1 MINKKFLF
9 IYLLM
14 FILLIMVFL
23 FSLMYGSNKISFI
36 EILKT
41 LLGSIDIDGNVAIVI
56 KQIRLPRTIMTCI
69 VGAGLAVSGCVF
81 QAILKNPLA
90 DPFTLGISSGAA
102 LGVAIAFVFGL
113 SSITNFFI
121 PFCAFIGMTISVIIV
136 YLLSVRRRF
145 ASKTMILSGVIV
157 SYIFSSAVMLLFALS
172 PSNSVQTA
180 FVWLL
185 GDFSNFDE
193 RLLPFTV
200 VVILVSIIVLSLL
213 GNVINTVC
221 LSYEK
226 SKTFGIDIEKN
237 ITFLFFAA
245 SIVTSATVSVCGII
259 GFVGLIIPHT
269 MRKIVGT
276 NNNMLLIPASAFSGA
291 FFLTFCDTLSRV
303 LFSPILIPIGIITNT
318 IGGFFF
324 VCLLLKSD
332 DGAIQS
338 GAYR

>member
-1 MINKKFLF
+1 MT
-9 IYLLM
+9 
-14 FILLIMVFL
+14 FL

-36 EILKT
+36 EVSKALF
-41 LLGSIDIDGNVAIVI
+41 GSIDIDENIAVII

-102 LGVAIAFVFGL
+102 LGVTIAFVLGL
-113 SSITNFFI
+113 SSIRNFFI

-145 ASKTMILSGVIV
+145 ASKTMILSGVVV
-157 SYIFSSAVMLLFALS
+157 SYIFSSAAMLLFALS
-172 PSNSVQTA
+172 PSSSVQTA
-180 FVWLL
+180 FIWLL

-193 RLLPFTV
+193 RLLPFTF
-200 VVILVSIIVLSLL
+200 VVILVSIIILSLF

-221 LSYEK
+221 LSDEK

-237 ITFLFFAA
+237 ITFLFFTA
-245 SIVTSATVSVCGII
+245 SIITSATVSVCGII
-259 GFVGLIIPHT
+259 GFIGLIIPHA
-269 MRKIVGT
+269 MRKIIGT

-291 FFLTFCDTLSRV
+291 FFLPFCDTLSRV
-303 LFSPILIPIGIITNT
+303 LFSPILIPIGIITNI

-324 VCLLLKSD
+324 VYLLLKSD
-332 DGAIQS
+332 GAIQN

>member
-1 MINKKFLF
+1 MT
-9 IYLLM
+9 
-14 FILLIMVFL
+14 FL

-36 EILKT
+36 EVLKA
-41 LLGSIDIDGNVAIVI
+41 LFGNIDMDENVAMII

-102 LGVAIAFVFGL
+102 LGVTIAFVFGL

-145 ASKTMILSGVIV
+145 ASKTMILSGVVV

-172 PSNSVQTA
+172 PSNSVQSA

-193 RLLPFTV
+193 RLLPFTF
-200 VVILVSIIVLSLL
+200 VVILVSIIILSLF

-221 LSYEK
+221 LSDEK

-237 ITFLFFAA
+237 ITFLFFTA
-245 SIVTSATVSVCGII
+245 SIITSATVSACGII
-259 GFVGLIIPHT
+259 GFIGLIIPHA
-269 MRKIVGT
+269 MRKIIRT

-291 FFLTFCDTLSRV
+291 FFLPFCDTLSRV
-303 LFSPILIPIGIITNT
+303 LFSQILIPIGIITNI

-324 VCLLLKSD
+324 VYLLLKSD
-332 DGAIQS
+332 GVMQN